1 MEDFSNFLVYRRI
14 WTLAVLIVLVN
25 PTEPVSIVTEITVT
39 LDESDLLYSTGE
51 NFISDL
57 PDTRII
63 ILNYVEDDTDLWRSE
78 IT

>member
-1 MEDFSNFLVYRRI
+1 MELEDFSNFLVYRRI

-63 ILNYVEDDTDLWRSE
+63 ILNYVEDDTDL
-78 IT
+78 